1 MAKRKTK
8 KQKKSLWKV
17 LLCGVTGIILV
28 VVPLLML
35 VSLLGYDAGD
45 PSFNKVTDGEVHNF
59 LGSFGSYS
67 ANIILSTF
75 GLSLMVFLL
84 VPVFWGISLIRF
96 QAFAEYKA
104 RIFAW
109 IVGILSFAC
118 FIDLTCRSY
127 LGNMGL
133 PNLTGDWSRSLSR
146 PLNTYI
152 NMLQVPYNTLLLE
165 GIILFVSILAFNLAA
180 GITIKRWLSWARA
193 LWRIFEWCGHML
205 VSGIKKLANIREYK
219 EFKELN
225 PRYLQSKMQD
235 LSKPRLRVRREP
247 AFGSSAAATPSF
259 DSVSAPVE
267 QATAPQIVINTPA
280 GITAHNDLTIEM
292 PQNSAKPTLG
302 NLAIKEESVEH
313 TFKKTS
319 FNPTFDFMAEGDI
332 ANQNVKKPSKK
343 ISPQDIYQTEGVK
356 AFSAVKSLDKKT
368 ESKAAEDDL
377 LTVPQ
382 TAAQM
387 HMSHDIQTQIPSG
400 GQASSEQT
408 TKDSSEAAKTHVVAQ
423 KPAKSYAEYV
433 LPDINLL
440 TIPQNDT
447 VAEYDEETL
456 KANAAK
462 LETVLND
469 FGIHGKIV
477 KVRPGPVV
485 TLYEL
490 EPAPGTRTARVIG
503 LSDDIARSMAV
514 ASVRMAVVS
523 GSNTIGIELP
533 NAQRETVWLRELF
546 EDDEFKKSKNIL
558 NVALG
563 KDIGGQ
569 HIYADLSKMP
579 HLLVAG
585 TTGSG
590 KSVGVNSMILS
601 LLYRMTPD
609 QCKFIMIDPKQ
620 LEFSM
625 YNGIPHLLTPVITD
639 PAKAVVGLK
648 WAVRE
653 MENRYRAMSLLNV
666 RNIAGYNQ
674 KVSDMQKSGKE
685 IKKTIQTGFDKETGR
700 PIYEEQI
707 IDTSPMP
714 YIVIVVDEMADLM
727 LVAGKEVEAAIQ
739 RLAQMA
745 RAAGIHLIM
754 STQRPS
760 VDVITGT
767 IKSNF
772 PSRISFH
779 VTTKIDSRTILGE
792 QGAEQLLGMGDML
805 YMPSGLRPVR
815 VHGCFVKDSEVEN
828 IVEFVKSQ
836 GEPQYVTDVTE
847 GELNKDNGPVF
858 DKGEMAG
865 AGGGSDDELYRQA
878 VEIVRTD
885 KKASTSYIQR
895 KLRLGYNRAA
905 MLIERM
911 EDEGVVSAPDR
922 VGRRTIIGFEE

>member
-1 MAKRKTK
+1 MAKK
-8 KQKKSLWKV
+8 KIIKEQQKSLWQKMM
-17 LLCGVTGIILV
+17 CN
-28 VVPLLML
+28 
-35 VSLLGYDAGD
+35 LLGIAFILLSISLYISIFSYNAED
-45 PSFNKVTDGEVHNF
+45 PSFNKATDGTVQNI
-59 LGSFGSYS
+59 LGIFGAYSADFIFRSFGL
-67 ANIILSTF
+67 ALII
-75 GLSLMVFLL
+75 FLA
-84 VPVFWGISLIRF
+84 VPFFWGIALLRF
-96 QAFAEYKA
+96 HAFAEWKM
-104 RIFAW
+104 RVFAW
-109 IVGILSFAC
+109 FVGILSLAC
-118 FIDLTCRSY
+118 FFDLTCRSY
-127 LGNMGL
+127 LGGFEV
-133 PNLTGDWSRSLSR
+133 PNLAGEWSRSLSR
-146 PLNTYI
+146 PLNTLI
-152 NMLQVPYNTLLLE
+152 NQLNLPYNTIIFD
-165 GIILFVSILAFNLAA
+165 GIILFVAILSFNFAA
-180 GITIKRWLSWARA
+180 GITLKLWLNLSRKIYEVCKW
-193 LWRIFEWCGHML
+193 ICSKFI
-205 VSGIKKLANIREYK
+205 SGCKKIAKIRDFT

-225 PRYLQSKMQD
+225 PSYLQSKLPN
-235 LSKPRLRVRREP
+235 LSAPKLKIRREP
-247 AFGSSAAATPSF
+247 EFS
-259 DSVSAPVE
+259 DNKV
-267 QATAPQIVINTPA
+267 QNTAEASLTGKNI
-280 GITAHNDLTIEM
+280 TIEM
-292 PQNSAKPTLG
+292 PTQPNLENESPKDKGTFAAKNT
-302 NLAIKEESVEH
+302 SS
-313 TFKKTS
+313 S
-319 FNPTFDFMAEGDI
+319 FNPTFDFVKDGDI
-332 ANQNVKKPSKK
+332 ANQNVKKASRK
-343 ISPQDIYQTEGVK
+343 IMPEEIYQTEGMK
-356 AFSAVKSLDKKT
+356 AVKDKNT
-368 ESKAAEDDL
+368 EEKSASKE
-377 LTVPQ
+377 V
-382 TAAQM
+382 
-387 HMSHDIQTQIPSG
+387 
-400 GQASSEQT
+400 
-408 TKDSSEAAKTHVVAQ
+408 KDSSNTQSISAETKQSQPKVVQ
-423 KPAKSYAEYV
+423 KEYS

-440 TIPQNDT
+440 SIPQNT
-447 VAEYDEETL
+447 AVVYDEETL

-469 FGIHGKIV
+469 FGIHGQIV

-503 LSDDIARSMAV
+503 LSDDIARSMSV

-533 NAQRETVWLRELF
+533 NEKRETVWLRELF
-546 EDDEFKKSKNIL
+546 EDDVFKNSKNIL

-569 HIYADLSKMP
+569 HVYADLSKMP

-601 LLYRMTPD
+601 LLYRMTPE

-653 MENRYRAMSLLNV
+653 MEDRYRKMALINV

-674 KVSDMQKSGKE
+674 KVADIAKSGKE
-685 IKKTIQTGFDKETGR
+685 MKKTIQTGFDKETGQ

-805 YMPSGLRPVR
+805 YMPSGMRPVR
-815 VHGCFVKDSEVEN
+815 VHGCFVKDEEVEGV
-828 IVEFVKSQ
+828 VEFVKSQ
-836 GEPQYVTDVTE
+836 GEPQYVTTVTE
-847 GELNKDNGPVF
+847 GELNTKDTPVF
-858 DKGEMAG
+858 DKGEMG
-865 AGGGSDDELYRQA
+865 SGGDSDDELYRQA

-911 EDEGVVSAPDR
+911 EDEGVVTPPDR
-922 VGRRTIIGFEE
+922 VGRRAVIGVDE